1 MLTVMLVFFLA
12 PIYKHTHLETDVPSK
27 SDRVE
32 WGHARYQTVYRPDQ
46 PFELVVQWLTSS
58 AAIISELIF
67 SWARKAQSCGLQM
80 IPIPVDLLALPF
92 GNKSDPL
99 RGPIYVPLNVECLLK
114 NKTSLFEGK
123 KSRRIS
129 KTAKSINFCF

>member
-1 MLTVMLVFFLA
+1 M
-12 PIYKHTHLETDVPSK
+12 
-27 SDRVE
+27 
-32 WGHARYQTVYRPDQ
+32 YRPDQ

-129 KTAKSINFCF
+129 KTAKSINFSF